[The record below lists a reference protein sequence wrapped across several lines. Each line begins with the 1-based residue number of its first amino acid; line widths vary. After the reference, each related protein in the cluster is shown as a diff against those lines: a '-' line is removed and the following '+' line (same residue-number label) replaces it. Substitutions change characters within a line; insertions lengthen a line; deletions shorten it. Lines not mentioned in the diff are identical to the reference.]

1 MLLSRLVFFMG
12 CCVPL
17 TLFAQSVVVG
27 SGVDPDGG
35 GGVVLEYHRSGEFSG
50 AVTQWPWATALRF
63 DADSDFWV
71 GVGLHKQF
79 DISGPFFFEASF
91 MPGYYNPED
100 TDLGGNIHFRSL
112 VGLGLQLAGDSALS
126 ISIDHLSN
134 GGLTT
139 NNPGSE
145 LVTMRY
151 TIAY

>member
-1 MLLSRLVFFMG
+1 MLLFRLVLFIG
-12 CCVPL
+12 CFIPL

-27 SGVDPDGG
+27 PGFDPDGG
-35 GGVVLEYHRSGEFSG
+35 GGVVLEYHKGGTFSG
-50 AVTQWPWATALRF
+50 LVTNWPWATALRF
-63 DADSDFWV
+63 DADSDLWV
-71 GVGLHKQF
+71 GAGLHNQLN
-79 DISGPFFFEASF
+79 ISGPFFIEASF

-112 VGLGLQLAGDSALS
+112 IGLGFQFAGDSALS

-151 TIAY
+151 TVAY